1 MRLLLPVLLCAV
13 MLLTMAGCGA
23 PDAGEEETSVAPP
36 AAATVPAPETAQEQ
50 QPELLLNPTTE
61 DLLPDE
67 FKPLWQ
73 PWVGDYDAIVERR
86 VLRVL
91 TPIGGYQFYFHNGRP
106 RGATFEMLVRL
117 EAFINEELGK
127 RNVRVYV
134 VPIAVS
140 RDQLIPGL
148 VEGLGDLIA
157 TDLTIT
163 PEREQQV
170 AFTRPL
176 LTDIREVVVV
186 GPTAPALGTL
196 DDLAGKEIFVRPTSS
211 YAESL
216 RKLQTS
222 FTARGLKP
230 PVIVPADEILEAED
244 LLDLLQA
251 GIADMTVM
259 DEYKAMFWE
268 TVMEDIDVR
277 SDLAIAE
284 GGSIAWAHRKEDE
297 QLAALLE
304 RFMRKFGKGTAFGN
318 DVYRRYL
325 QRPDRV
331 RCAGSPESYEK
342 ILPIVRLLQRYG
354 DEYGIEWL
362 RLAAQGYQESGLRQ
376 DRRSPAGAIG
386 IMQIKPS
393 TAADRNV
400 GIDDVTT
407 AENNI
412 HAGAKYMRFIT
423 DRYFDDAD
431 IDDIDRW
438 FFSLAAYN
446 AGPAK
451 IARFR
456 REAREQDFDPNKWF
470 NNVEIIAAR
479 RIGRETVTYVSN
491 IYRYYLM
498 YQLIMARGAVTMDR
512 YRDTLTFCR
521 SEPARAAPR

>member
-1 MRLLLPVLLCAV
+1 MRLPLPVLLFAV
-13 MLLTMAGCGA
+13 MLPALTGCGA
-23 PDAGEEETSVAPP
+23 PDPENAETPVAQPTAKAVP
-36 AAATVPAPETAQEQ
+36 ESATEPEPE
-50 QPELLLNPTTE
+50 PELLLNPTTE

-67 FKPLWQ
+67 FNWLWQ
-73 PWVGDYDAIVERR
+73 PWVGDYDAVVERR

-117 EAFINEELGK
+117 EAFINEELGT

-148 VEGLGDLIA
+148 LEGLGDLVA

-186 GPTAPALGTL
+186 GPTAPTLGTL

-211 YAESL
+211 YAEHL
-216 RKLQTS
+216 RELQAS
-222 FTARGLKP
+222 FTGRGLEP

-244 LLDLLQA
+244 LLDLVQA
-251 GIADMTVM
+251 GVADMTVM
-259 DEYKAMFWE
+259 DEYKAEFWE
-268 TVMEDIDVR
+268 AVMEDIDVR

-284 GGSIAWAHRKEDE
+284 GGSIAWAHRQQDE

-318 DVYRRYL
+318 DVYKRYL
-325 QRPDRV
+325 QRPERV
-331 RCAGSPESYEK
+331 RCSGSAEAYEG
-342 ILPIVRLLQRYG
+342 ILPTLRILQRFGEKYAI
-354 DEYGIEWL
+354 DWL

-400 GIDDVTT
+400 GINDVTT
-407 AENNI
+407 VENNI

-423 DRYFDDAD
+423 DRYFDDPNIND
-431 IDDIDRW
+431 LNRW

-456 REAREQDFDPNKWF
+456 REAREQGFDPNRWF
-470 NNVEIIAAR
+470 NHVEIIAAR

-491 IYRYYLM
+491 IHRYYLM
-498 YQLIMARGAVTMDR
+498 YQLITARNAVTMDR
-512 YRDTLTFCR
+512 YREALTFCR
-521 SEPARAAPR
+521 SGPAIAAPQ